1 MPPPSIKLP
10 PSNECPLFSEILN
23 KEVYYV
29 GSQSFL
35 GNINFFFQDEFA
47 QYMRLERKIK
57 KLNEELSQ
65 IGTLS

>member
-1 MPPPSIKLP
+1 MQEAKVSWVTSI
-10 PSNECPLFSEILN
+10 SI
-23 KEVYYV
+23 
-29 GSQSFL
+29 
-35 GNINFFFQDEFA
+35 FFQDEFA